1 MSGWAK
7 RGWICAG
14 LAGFLSLGGGV
25 LRAQAPTEAQRR
37 AAGVGAAVKPEVPA
51 KDLTTKQQAARLDK
65 WRQTIRKQLYI
76 PTPLPKLE
84 AKTWSTFSPMQGVL
98 ADRVTYDTADGMVV
112 PAIVYRPDPKVVKW
126 KGRLPG
132 IVVVNGHG
140 GDKFSWYAFY
150 SGMLF
155 AKAGAMVVTYDP
167 IGEGERNIDKKS
179 CAGAHDKWIE
189 PPTGLPR
196 TDWGQRLAGLM
207 QVDVMQAVSYL
218 ISRPEVDPS
227 RIATVGYS
235 MGSFITGIT
244 GAIDTRIHAVLLSG
258 GGGYDGPGGYFD
270 SNPLPCQS
278 PPYRSLEV
286 LGDRG
291 AILYALNAT
300 RGPMYVMNGAAD
312 KVMDI
317 PHHDAAW
324 FAGVRERAIAI
335 RGTDKNMFTTVFYP
349 GIDHRTSWVDRDGV
363 EWLNKHIHF
372 AIWNAKTIATEPVT
386 HVSTWAR
393 ANDVDISKNYMR
405 EDREGGLDALGAGF
419 PGIKREDLMVLPD
432 ADWLAIKDRL
442 TYTAW
447 ARKTMA
453 AEASAARGLA
463 SE

>member
-1 MSGWAK
+1 M
-7 RGWICAG
+7 
-14 LAGFLSLGGGV
+14 
-25 LRAQAPTEAQRR
+25 Q
-37 AAGVGAAVKPEVPA
+37 PEVPA
-51 KDLTTKQQAARLDK
+51 KDLTKQQQAARLER

-76 PTPLPKLE
+76 PTPLPKLD
-84 AKTWSTFSPMQGVL
+84 AKTWSTFSPMPGVL
-98 ADRVTYDTADGMVV
+98 ADRVSYNTADGMVV
-112 PAIVYRPDPKVVKW
+112 PAVIYRPDPKTVKW
-126 KGRLPG
+126 KGKLPG

-167 IGEGERNIDKKS
+167 IGEGERNADKKS
-179 CAGAHDKWIE
+179 RAGAHDKWID
-189 PPTGLPR
+189 PPAGLPR

-258 GGGYDGPGGYFD
+258 GGDYDGPGGYFD

-278 PPYRSLEV
+278 PPYRSLTV

-291 AILYALNAT
+291 AILYALNAA

-335 RGTDKNMFTTVFYP
+335 RGTDKNMFTTIFYP
-349 GIDHRTSWVDRDGV
+349 GIDHRTSWVNRDGV
-363 EWLNKHIHF
+363 EWLNRQLHF
-372 AIWNAKTIATEPVT
+372 VNWSRNTIATEPTT
-386 HVSTWAR
+386 HISTWAR
-393 ANDVDISKNYMR
+393 ENGVDITKNYLR
-405 EDREGGLDALGAGF
+405 EDREGGLDALGTGF
-419 PGIKREDLMVLPD
+419 PGVKREDLMVLPE
-432 ADWLAIKDRL
+432 ADWLAMKNRL
-442 TYTAW
+442 TYAAW
-447 ARKTMA
+447 AAKTMEVEAIA
-453 AEASAARGLA
+453 AKTLTAK
-463 SE
+463 